1 MKRSVQDIL
10 KTDTA
15 LSDEINSILASGANI
30 PSAQRFGIQA
40 KSIKK
45 AMIGPVAEMPLTE
58 AMIRLHLRPA
68 LLIKNNKITLPD
80 SREMRMRLAP
90 FIPKLES
97 RIPSIGRIDF
107 RKLGRTYGGTGWM
120 IAEDIIVTN
129 RHVAKL
135 FAEKKGKTFIFRK
148 NAIGESVEAFIDFK
162 EEYTGANTATT
173 QFEIAVEKVLYI
185 AEDNP
190 KQPDIA
196 FLKIKKH
203 PQLPAPIPITDK
215 ALTNNQ
221 FVSVVGY
228 PAFDPDG
235 IISTS
240 AANKVFGGIYEVKRC
255 SPGEVIEYSKD
266 AWYFFHDCTTLGGN
280 SGSAVIDNASGVA
293 VGLHF
298 MGEVEKENYAVK
310 GSEVLKHLKKVSK
323 KVAISNPSFESAPA
337 DPELDEAHIEAPAE
351 NYDDREGYKEVFLG
365 TKFKV
370 PLPTVVKGKADIIKF
385 KVGTKN
391 EEVLKYHHYS
401 VVMNKKRRMCFY
413 SACNIDGKLSK
424 RGVARTT
431 WKTDPRIPKEL
442 QIIKECY
449 GNPPKFS
456 RGHMTR
462 KEDPIWG
469 DLALARAAAADT
481 FHVTNATPQ
490 MQPFNAP
497 VWLALEDYAL
507 ENARQDDMKIS
518 VITGPIFKPNDPAK
532 YGVQIPVEF
541 FKIIVFI
548 HDKTGKLCATGYTV
562 SQEEYLS
569 NEEFVFGQF
578 NSYQVAIKTIER
590 KTGLSFGSLSK
601 VDPIKGEE
609 AVASA
614 LSSVHDV
621 RFV

>member
-1 MKRSVQDIL
+1 MKRSIQDIL
-10 KTDTA
+10 KADIA
-15 LSDEINSILASGANI
+15 LSEEVNAMLASGKNL
-30 PSAQRFGIQA
+30 PSAMRFGISH
-40 KSIKK
+40 KSVKK
-45 AMIGPVAEMPLTE
+45 AMVGPVAEMPLTE

-68 LLIKNNKITLPD
+68 LLIRNNKIAAPD
-80 SREMRMRLAP
+80 SREMRNRLMP
-90 FIPKLES
+90 FLPKIES
-97 RIPSIGRIDF
+97 RVPSVGRIDF

-120 IAEDIIVTN
+120 ITEDIIVTN

-135 FAEKKGKTFIFRK
+135 FTEQKGRVLVFRK
-148 NAIGESVEAFIDFK
+148 NAIGETVEAFIDFK
-162 EEYTGANTATT
+162 EEYMGSGTASN
-173 QFEIAVEKVLYI
+173 QFEIEVEKVLYI
-185 AEDNP
+185 AEDKP
-190 KQPDIA
+190 SQPDIA

-203 PQLPAPIPITDK
+203 NQLPPPIPLSDK
-215 ALTNNQ
+215 PLIKNQ
-221 FVSVVGY
+221 FISVIGY

-255 SPGEVIEYSKD
+255 SPGEVIEYAKD

-280 SGSAVIDNASGVA
+280 SGSVVLDNASSVA

-298 MGEVEKENYAVK
+298 MGEVEKENFAVK
-310 GSEVLKHLKKVSK
+310 GSEVLKHLRKVNKKV
-323 KVAISNPSFESAPA
+323 VVTNLNFETK
-337 DPELDEAHIEAPAE
+337 DIDKEIDEAHVEAPPE
-351 NYDDREGYKEVFLG
+351 SYDDREGYKEAFLG
-365 TKFKV
+365 NNAKV
-370 PLPTVVKGKADIIKF
+370 ALPKVMKAKTDVLKF
-385 KVGTKN
+385 KVGTKQ
-391 EEVLKYHHYS
+391 EEVLNYHHFS
-401 VVMNKKRRMCFY
+401 VVMNKKRRMCIY

-424 RGVARTT
+424 RGVKRTT

-469 DLALARAAAADT
+469 DLDLAKAAAADT

-518 VITGPIFKPNDPAK
+518 VITGPIFKSTDPVK

-541 FKIIVFI
+541 FKIIAFI
-548 HDKTGKLCATGYTV
+548 HDDTKKLCATGYTV
-562 SQEEYLS
+562 SQEDYLS

-578 NSYQVAIKTIER
+578 NSYQIAIKTIEKR
-590 KTGLSFGSLSK
+590 TGLSFGNLSK

-609 AVASA
+609 SISSV
-614 LSSVHDV
+614 LSSVNDV
-621 RFV
+621 RFI

>member
-1 MKRSVQDIL
+1 MKRSIQDIL
-10 KTDTA
+10 KSDTA
-15 LSDEINSILASGANI
+15 LSEEVDSILAAGKNL
-30 PSAQRFGIQA
+30 PSAMRFGISH
-40 KSIKK
+40 KSVKK
-45 AMIGPVAEMPLTE
+45 AMVGPVAEMPLTE
-58 AMIRLHLRPA
+58 AMIRLHLRPS
-68 LLIKNNKITLPD
+68 LLIKNNKIATPD
-80 SREMRMRLAP
+80 SKEIRNRLMP
-90 FIPKLES
+90 FLPKLES
-97 RIPSIGRIDF
+97 RLPSVGRIDF
-107 RKLGRTYGGTGWM
+107 KKLGRTYGGTGWM

-135 FAEKKGKTFIFRK
+135 FAEKKGQVLIFRK
-148 NAIGESVEAFIDFK
+148 NAIGETVEAFIDFK
-162 EEYTGANTATT
+162 EEYMGPNTASN
-173 QFEIAVEKVLYI
+173 QFEIEIEKVLYI
-185 AEDNP
+185 AED
-190 KQPDIA
+190 KATQPDIA

-203 PQLPAPIPITDK
+203 SQLPPPIPLSDK
-215 ALTNNQ
+215 PLIKNQ
-221 FVSVVGY
+221 FISVIGY

-235 IISTS
+235 IISTG

-255 SPGEVIEYSKD
+255 SPGEVIEYAKD
-266 AWYFFHDCTTLGGN
+266 SWYFFHDCTTLGGN
-280 SGSAVIDNASGVA
+280 SGSVVLDNASSVA

-298 MGEVEKENYAVK
+298 MGEVEKENFAVK
-310 GSEVLKHLKKVSK
+310 GSEVLKHLKKVHK
-323 KVAISNPSFESAPA
+323 KVIISNPNF
-337 DPELDEAHIEAPAE
+337 EAPDKDTEVDDAHVE
-351 NYDDREGYKEVFLG
+351 APPESYDDRTGFLESFLG
-365 TKFKV
+365 TKSKIPIPKV
-370 PLPTVVKGKADIIKF
+370 IKGKADIVKF
-385 KVGTKN
+385 KVGTKQ
-391 EEVLKYHHYS
+391 EDTLKYHHFS

-424 RGVARTT
+424 RGVQRTT

-469 DLALARAAAADT
+469 DLPLARVAAADT

-518 VITGPIFKPNDPAK
+518 VITGPIFKTTDPVK

-541 FKIIVFI
+541 FKIIAFI
-548 HDKTGKLCATGYTV
+548 HDDTGKLCATGYTV
-562 SQEEYLS
+562 SQEDYLS

-578 NSYQVAIKTIER
+578 NSYQIAIKTIEKR
-590 KTGLSFGSLSK
+590 TGLSFGTLSK
-601 VDPIKGEE
+601 ADPIKGEE
-609 AVASA
+609 SVASV
-614 LSSVHDV
+614 LSSVKDV